1 MIHDHVLKFTLQ
13 KELGSMKKLFNVC
26 LLLIAMMFLAGSQ
39 VNGQQEQNN
48 KAEQEVKK
56 VERQWLDAYEQHDAG
71 AMDRIV
77 AGDWMI
83 TYPDG
88 GTSTKGQIMSFIKSP
103 RKAGMPSPKF
113 FSEDVQARV
122 YGDTVIL
129 TGRIVTQWPGGESNR
144 EQSRYTDT
152 YVKRNG
158 TWQVVASHM
167 SSAGK
172 PKKPE

>member
-1 MIHDHVLKFTLQ
+1 
-13 KELGSMKKLFNVC
+13 MKKLFNVC
-26 LLLIAMMFLAGSQ
+26 LLLTAMMSLAGFQ
-39 VNGQQEQNN
+39 VNGQQEQKS
-48 KAEQEVKK
+48 KAEQEVRAL
-56 VERQWLDAYEQHDAG
+56 ERQWLDAYEQHDAA

-77 AGDWMI
+77 ASDWMI

-88 GTSTKGQIMSFIKSP
+88 GTQTKEQIMKFIKSP
-103 RKAGMPSPKF
+103 RKPGMPGPKF

-129 TGRIVTQWPGGESNR
+129 TGRIVTQWPGGDSNK

-152 YVKRNG
+152 YVKRDG

-167 SSAGK
+167 SNEA
-172 PKKPE
+172 PRKKPQ